1 MRRAQYILV
10 DCGIMPSGSATG
22 IKREQFVGFAQLNTD
37 SIIRSYDLNDLRIE
51 KNGMEP
57 SSKCAGSILRT
68 QPICLLDYP
77 TIPGYPH
84 YLYQSRYL

>member
-51 KNGMEP
+51 KKRDGTELEVCWLHP
-57 SSKCAGSILRT
+57 AYSAYL
-68 QPICLLDYP
+68 P
-77 TIPGYPH
+77 T
-84 YLYQSRYL
+84 